1 MKLKNYKKQRARII
15 YTLLISIL
23 GLLTLSQPQAAE
35 MYIGGESQTTI
46 NEEQSAPQLFL
57 TGDFKLFI
65 SNKSIREDCVIFK
78 SFKISW
84 IMPGD
89 HKNVYVTKLG
99 RDGTHWNSAISPNKN
114 VQPQIRLTGVL
125 INRCKSPQKISLEVL
140 LFMKSNPNKEISLF
154 LKEVLLPSP
163 EKCSVRLTPDI
174 IAFGT
179 VSAGKTYYRK
189 IEYNGK
195 GNVEISSSSM
205 KNGRLLLNNASM
217 MEISVPSTFISKN
230 TWKTTQRQGGIPLTL
245 KVGKTVK
252 AGNYKANLTATLSCP

>member
-1 MKLKNYKKQRARII
+1 MKFIIYKMQRARII

-35 MYIGGESQTTI
+35 MYIGGESKTII
-46 NEEQSAPQLFL
+46 NEEQLAPEVIL
-57 TGDFKLFI
+57 TGDFKLFLE
-65 SNKSIREDCVIFK
+65 NKGIPENCLTFSSFVIK
-78 SFKISW
+78 WTS
-84 IMPGD
+84 PGMFND
-89 HKNVYVTKLG
+89 QYVSKLG
-99 RDGTHWNSAISPNKN
+99 RDSSHWMSPRKQKDR
-114 VQPQIRLTGVL
+114 VQPRITLRGV
-125 INRCKSPQKISLEVL
+125 ITNRCKSPQKITLKVL
-140 LFMKSNPNKEISLF
+140 LFFKGSEKIEKAMLM
-154 LKEVLLPSP
+154 KEVLLPSP